1 MPSNHPLIESR
12 QQEVIEDF
20 SVFDDWMDK
29 YEYLIDLGKDVPTI
43 DDARKTDEHLIKG
56 CQSRVWLAADET
68 EDGGVVFTADSDAII
83 TKGLVGLMVRV
94 LSNAPAQAIAEADLH
109 FLDAIGLH
117 QHLSP
122 TRSNGLASMVQQM
135 RLYAAALAARQS

>member
-29 YEYLIDLGKDVPTI
+29 YEHLIDLGKDVPTI

-109 FLDAIGLH
+109 FLNAIGLH

>member
-109 FLDAIGLH
+109 FLNAIGLH